1 MQSHREHCGI
11 TAVCGD
17 GTESG
22 SGHEIARLNCN
33 APIAQ
38 LAEAA
43 DLKSVKCRFESD
55 WGHGEIVVGKSW
67 RWALLLLAAQASN
80 PTWRYVGLSGATPV
94 GPPTPRL
101 LLWPD
106 KEHRDERGL
115 PPNGCYPG
123 KNRTGPAASSRLSRT
138 CARLRHQCGA
148 SDLTLSP
155 DDKYLYVSR
164 NGTRGADVA
173 VLDTTTGA
181 LIDVV
186 DVSQAPGTTT
196 QCVRMSPDGSVLYVG
211 ANGPSGGLLVVITTR
226 AQSDGGRIGSRS
238 RSRQKSSKPRGNQAA
253 AGLRVVATIDIGSSV
268 RDVALSPDGAIAY
281 VASCGSDFGA
291 VVDVI
296 DTRTHQITS
305 SRAISEIGGLVT
317 RVSVSG
323 DADRAYLVSEDR
335 VTVLCTRTHD
345 VIGTIRT
352 GQPSCVVESPDGK
365 YLYIADYS
373 GTITRTAVAS
383 TIVSGT
389 EQLALQRRGSMQWFS
404 PELQQYAPALA

>member
-1 MQSHREHCGI
+1 MSCAGDDAERSDEEERRMSVMNGREVARESRDAQVFEFGTAPGSAVVKIPVQGGPIGGI
-11 TAVCGD
+11 AISRD
-17 GTESG
+17 GSLLVVTNNGTDTVSVVGTDTCRVTQTVTSVNEPFA
-22 SGHEIARLNCN
+22 IAMGN
-33 APIAQ
+33 
-38 LAEAA
+38 AEANRA
-43 DLKSVKCRFESD
+43 YVSTVSSAYDAIAVIDVATNTVLGTHPLALSV
-55 WGHGEIVVGKSW
+55 
-67 RWALLLLAAQASN
+67 
-80 PTWRYVGLSGATPV
+80 
-94 GPPTPRL
+94 
-101 LLWPD
+101 
-106 KEHRDERGL
+106 
-115 PPNGCYPG
+115 
-123 KNRTGPAASSRLSRT
+123 
-138 CARLRHQCGA
+138 

-186 DVSQAPGTTT
+186 DVFRRWHHHAMRADEPGRK
-196 QCVRMSPDGSVLYVG
+196 CPVRRRQWAIRRPARRDHD
-211 ANGPSGGLLVVITTR
+211 PR
-226 AQSDGGRIGSRS
+226 AVRRGRIGSRS

>member
-1 MQSHREHCGI
+1 
-11 TAVCGD
+11 
-17 GTESG
+17 
-22 SGHEIARLNCN
+22 
-33 APIAQ
+33 
-38 LAEAA
+38 
-43 DLKSVKCRFESD
+43 
-55 WGHGEIVVGKSW
+55 
-67 RWALLLLAAQASN
+67 
-80 PTWRYVGLSGATPV
+80 
-94 GPPTPRL
+94 
-101 LLWPD
+101 
-106 KEHRDERGL
+106 
-115 PPNGCYPG
+115 
-123 KNRTGPAASSRLSRT
+123 
-138 CARLRHQCGA
+138 
-148 SDLTLSP
+148 
-155 DDKYLYVSR
+155 
-164 NGTRGADVA
+164 
-173 VLDTTTGA
+173 
-181 LIDVV
+181 
-186 DVSQAPGTTT
+186 
-196 QCVRMSPDGSVLYVG
+196 MSPDGSVLYVG

>member
-1 MQSHREHCGI
+1 MSRAGDDAERSDEEERRMSVMNGREVARESRDAQVFEFGTAPGSAVVKIPVQGGPIGGI
-11 TAVCGD
+11 AISRD
-17 GTESG
+17 GSLLVVTNNGTDTVSVVGTDTCRVTQTVTSVNEPFA
-22 SGHEIARLNCN
+22 IAMGN
-33 APIAQ
+33 
-38 LAEAA
+38 AEANRA
-43 DLKSVKCRFESD
+43 YVSTVSSAYDAIAVIDVATNTVLGTHPLALSV
-55 WGHGEIVVGKSW
+55 
-67 RWALLLLAAQASN
+67 
-80 PTWRYVGLSGATPV
+80 
-94 GPPTPRL
+94 
-101 LLWPD
+101 
-106 KEHRDERGL
+106 
-115 PPNGCYPG
+115 
-123 KNRTGPAASSRLSRT
+123 
-138 CARLRHQCGA
+138 

-323 DADRAYLVSEDR
+323 DADRAYLVSED
-335 VTVLCTRTHD
+335 
-345 VIGTIRT
+345 G
-352 GQPSCVVESPDGK
+352 
-365 YLYIADYS
+365 
-373 GTITRTAVAS
+373 
-383 TIVSGT
+383 
-389 EQLALQRRGSMQWFS
+389 
-404 PELQQYAPALA
+404 

>member
-1 MQSHREHCGI
+1 MSRAGDDAERSDEEERRMSVMNGREVARESRDAQVFEFGTAPGSAVVKIPVQGGPIGGI
-11 TAVCGD
+11 AISRD
-17 GTESG
+17 GSLLVVTNNGTDTVSVVGTDTCRVTQTVTSVNEPFA
-22 SGHEIARLNCN
+22 IAMGN
-33 APIAQ
+33 
-38 LAEAA
+38 AEANRA
-43 DLKSVKCRFESD
+43 YVSTVSSAYDAIAVIDVATNTVLGTHPLALSV
-55 WGHGEIVVGKSW
+55 
-67 RWALLLLAAQASN
+67 
-80 PTWRYVGLSGATPV
+80 
-94 GPPTPRL
+94 
-101 LLWPD
+101 
-106 KEHRDERGL
+106 
-115 PPNGCYPG
+115 
-123 KNRTGPAASSRLSRT
+123 
-138 CARLRHQCGA
+138 

-305 SRAISEIGGLVT
+305 TRAISEIGGLVT

>member
-1 MQSHREHCGI
+1 MPSPATTWLHVSGYRFLLRRIECALLFGDVCAATGALRARTTSLALGCVLAIVAAMGCAFVALLRPQSALGQAPIVMGRESGALYVRVDDVWHPVLNLASARLIAATNANPQPVSESELGHTKRGPLLGI
-11 TAVCGD
+11 PGAPQLLDQPLAGAESAWAICDSDNGGSTTVVVGPAEDSSAQVLTAEQMILVA
-17 GTESG
+17 TESG
-22 SGHEIARLNCN
+22 S
-33 APIAQ
+33 PTY
-38 LAEAA
+38 
-43 DLKSVKCRFESD
+43 
-55 WGHGEIVVGKSW
+55 
-67 RWALLLLAAQASN
+67 LLYGGRRA
-80 PTWRYVGLSGATPV
+80 
-94 GPPTPRL
+94 
-101 LLWPD
+101 
-106 KEHRDERGL
+106 
-115 PPNGCYPG
+115 
-123 KNRTGPAASSRLSRT
+123 
-138 CARLRHQCGA
+138 
-148 SDLTLSP
+148 
-155 DDKYLYVSR
+155 
-164 NGTRGADVA
+164 
-173 VLDTTTGA
+173 
-181 LIDVV
+181 VV
-186 DVSQAPGTTT
+186 DLA
-196 QCVRMSPDGSVLYVG
+196 
-211 ANGPSGGLLVVITTR
+211 
-226 AQSDGGRIGSRS
+226 
-238 RSRQKSSKPRGNQAA
+238 
-253 AGLRVVATIDIGSSV
+253 DIGSSV

>member
-1 MQSHREHCGI
+1 MSRAGDDAERSDEEERRMSVMNGREVARESRDAQVFEFGTAPGSAVVKIPVQGGPIGGI
-11 TAVCGD
+11 AISRD
-17 GTESG
+17 GSLLVVTNNGTDTVSVVGTDTCRVTQTVTSVNEPFA
-22 SGHEIARLNCN
+22 IAMGN
-33 APIAQ
+33 
-38 LAEAA
+38 AEANRA
-43 DLKSVKCRFESD
+43 YVSTVSSAYDAIAVIDVATNTVLGTHPLALSV
-55 WGHGEIVVGKSW
+55 
-67 RWALLLLAAQASN
+67 
-80 PTWRYVGLSGATPV
+80 
-94 GPPTPRL
+94 
-101 LLWPD
+101 
-106 KEHRDERGL
+106 
-115 PPNGCYPG
+115 
-123 KNRTGPAASSRLSRT
+123 
-138 CARLRHQCGA
+138 

-186 DVSQAPGTTT
+186 DVSGAGHHHAMRADEPGRK
-196 QCVRMSPDGSVLYVG
+196 CPVRRRQWAIRRPARRDHD
-211 ANGPSGGLLVVITTR
+211 PR
-226 AQSDGGRIGSRS
+226 AVRRGRIGSRS

>member
-1 MQSHREHCGI
+1 MSVMNGREVARESRDAQVFEFGTAPGSAVVKIPVQGGPIGGI
-11 TAVCGD
+11 AISRD
-17 GTESG
+17 GSLLVVTNNGTDTVSVVGTDTCRVTQTVTSVNEPFA
-22 SGHEIARLNCN
+22 IAMGN
-33 APIAQ
+33 
-38 LAEAA
+38 AEANRA
-43 DLKSVKCRFESD
+43 YVSTVSSAYDAIAVIDVATNTVLGTHPLALSV
-55 WGHGEIVVGKSW
+55 
-67 RWALLLLAAQASN
+67 
-80 PTWRYVGLSGATPV
+80 
-94 GPPTPRL
+94 
-101 LLWPD
+101 
-106 KEHRDERGL
+106 
-115 PPNGCYPG
+115 
-123 KNRTGPAASSRLSRT
+123 
-138 CARLRHQCGA
+138 

-186 DVSQAPGTTT
+186 DVSGAGHHHAMRADEPGRK
-196 QCVRMSPDGSVLYVG
+196 CPVRRRQWAIRRPARRDHD
-211 ANGPSGGLLVVITTR
+211 PR
-226 AQSDGGRIGSRS
+226 AVRRGRIGSRS

>member
-1 MQSHREHCGI
+1 MSRAGDDAERSDEEERRMSVMNGREVARESRDAQVFEFGTAPGSAVVKIPVQGGPIGGI
-11 TAVCGD
+11 AISRD
-17 GTESG
+17 GSLLVVTNNGTDTVSVVGTDTCRVTQTVTSVNEPFA
-22 SGHEIARLNCN
+22 IAMGN
-33 APIAQ
+33 
-38 LAEAA
+38 AEANRA
-43 DLKSVKCRFESD
+43 YVSTVSSAYDAIAVIDVATNTVLGTHPLALSV
-55 WGHGEIVVGKSW
+55 
-67 RWALLLLAAQASN
+67 
-80 PTWRYVGLSGATPV
+80 
-94 GPPTPRL
+94 
-101 LLWPD
+101 
-106 KEHRDERGL
+106 
-115 PPNGCYPG
+115 
-123 KNRTGPAASSRLSRT
+123 
-138 CARLRHQCGA
+138 

-226 AQSDGGRIGSRS
+226 AQSDGDASGVARVRGRRAPNPGVTR
-238 RSRQKSSKPRGNQAA
+238 RRRA
-253 AGLRVVATIDIGSSV
+253 RVVATIDIGSSV